1 MTSMQIVQLIFK
13 GLFSSN
19 TLLFQVNQPLFQ
31 LTFFSPMSF
40 ATESE
45 YLPTF
50 FFSSKCSCCS

>member
-1 MTSMQIVQLIFK
+1 MQIVQLIFK

-31 LTFFSPMSF
+31 ITFFFPMSF